1 MSNITNQLGFVTNPQ
16 FSGGEAVTP
25 LSGSEFAWQN
35 RGYGGIYV
43 GTPGTLVVKTIN
55 GNVLTLVSASGFIP
69 GLIGAVSASSTAANI
84 IGFDPIPVALPTTT
98 TSTSTSTTSTSTST
112 TSTSTST
119 STTSTST
126 TSTSTSTTAAP
137 TTTSTTTAAPTL
149 YSFVVGTS
157 GADGTAGGTACNN
170 TKVGTTITVYSYSST
185 LALNDIVYSDAG
197 ATTLFPAGN
206 FITQGAGF
214 PKWFFSALG
223 GDGVIAQNFGTC
235 TAPATS
241 TTTVAPTTST
251 TTEAPTTS
259 TTTEA
264 P

>member
-55 GNVLTLVSASGFIP
+55 GNVLTLVSASGYIP

-84 IGFDPIPVALPTTT
+84 IGFDPIQVALPTTT
-98 TSTSTSTTSTSTST
+98 
-112 TSTSTST
+112 TST

-126 TSTSTSTTAAP
+126 TSTSTSTSTTAAPTSTTTAAP

-170 TKVGTTITVYSYSST
+170 AIAGTTITVYSYSAT

-206 FITQGAGF
+206 FISQGVGF
-214 PKWFFSALG
+214 PKWFFSGSG
-223 GDGVIAQNFGTC
+223 GDGVIYTSTGTC

-241 TTTVAPTTST
+241 TSTTTVAP
-251 TTEAPTTS
+251 
-259 TTTEA
+259 
-264 P
+264 

>member
-1 MSNITNQLGFVTNPQ
+1 MANLTNQLGYVTNPQ

-25 LSGSEFAWQN
+25 ISGTEFAWQN
-35 RGYGGIYV
+35 KGYGGLYV

-69 GLIGAVSASSTAANI
+69 GLIGAVSSSSTAANI

-98 TSTSTSTTSTSTST
+98 TSTST
-112 TSTSTST
+112 
-119 STTSTST
+119 

-137 TTTSTTTAAPTL
+137 TTTSTTTVAPTL

-170 TKVGTTITVYSYSST
+170 AIAGTTITVYSYSAT

-206 FITQGAGF
+206 FISQGAGF

-251 TTEAPTTS
+251 TTVAP
-259 TTTEA
+259 
-264 P
+264 